1 MNKEVG
7 VDIDGDGKPDL
18 SLDLKTI
25 ILIVGGLISIT
36 MTYTTLTEQIQLNK
50 QGIEEA
56 KKLPPAKSHELIEQK
71 LLYLEDMMDKLTKNH
86 DKRLDN
92 IEDKNMATQIGED
105 TQVQLD
111 LKTIGMIVGGVI
123 ALASMWFTLQG
134 DIKELQSQVAPEEF
148 VKKMEFNLKDELIR
162 TTIIQID
169 KSTKDLKEDIEDNK
183 TAIKENTDKLYEIT
197 RKR

>member
-25 ILIVGGLISIT
+25 ILIVGGLISLT

-71 LLYLEDMMDKLTKNH
+71 LLYLEDMMDKLTKDH

-92 IEDKNMATQIGED
+92 IEDKIY
-105 TQVQLD
+105 
-111 LKTIGMIVGGVI
+111 
-123 ALASMWFTLQG
+123 
-134 DIKELQSQVAPEEF
+134 
-148 VKKMEFNLKDELIR
+148 R
-162 TTIIQID
+162 
-169 KSTKDLKEDIEDNK
+169 
-183 TAIKENTDKLYEIT
+183 
-197 RKR
+197 R